1 MCVPDPDSYD
11 PDCCDMDLDC
21 IMACDRCEFLHNA
34 LWRKPLWNLELR
46 ILSKRSTSAPIF
58 LYIICFRWKLDANN
72 VWSVSFSFKYYLST
86 SWLYKEGI
94 RVHTVK
100 TTCERESDQA
110 NNFTK
115 KLIPLTILPNLF
127 YWQFKLLV
135 WNQKLHSIPI
145 WKETIRHILLPLHFE
160 NNESDII
167 LGTSWM
173 FAKNLSSKYLN
184 SISPWGKNICLFQM

>member
-1 MCVPDPDSYD
+1 M
-11 PDCCDMDLDC
+11 LDKVH
-21 IMACDRCEFLHNA
+21 IA

-145 WKETIRHILLPLHFE
+145 WKETIRHILLPFHFE

-184 SISPWGKNICLFQM
+184 SISPWGKNIYIFQM

>member
-1 MCVPDPDSYD
+1 
-11 PDCCDMDLDC
+11 
-21 IMACDRCEFLHNA
+21 MAQAPLKFGIKDFVQEEYLGPHFL
-34 LWRKPLWNLELR
+34 
-46 ILSKRSTSAPIF
+46 
-58 LYIICFRWKLDANN
+58 
-72 VWSVSFSFKYYLST
+72 VYYLFQMKIRCKQRLISFIFFQI
-86 SWLYKEGI
+86 LFEYKLTIQRRNKGAYC
-94 RVHTVK
+94 K
-100 TTCERESDQA
+100 NNLWERESDQA

-115 KLIPLTILPNLF
+115 KLIPLTILPNLV

-184 SISPWGKNICLFQM
+184 CNAPWGKNICIFQM

>member
-1 MCVPDPDSYD
+1 M
-11 PDCCDMDLDC
+11 LDKVH
-21 IMACDRCEFLHNA
+21 IA

-58 LYIICFRWKLDANN
+58 LYIICFRWKIDANN
-72 VWSVSFSFKYYLST
+72 VSLSFKYYLGT
-86 SWLYKEGI
+86 SWLYTEGI

-160 NNESDII
+160 INESDII

-184 SISPWGKNICLFQM
+184 SISPWGKNICIFQM